1 MPYRDDPPPLSVT
14 LALLAVLVGLAF
26 LISHCDTSMCQDS
39 CTSQYGSEWLARTGM
54 YESCTCV
61 GPDGEIKAPR

>member
-1 MPYRDDPPPLSVT
+1 MPYRDAPPPLAVS
-14 LALLAVLVGLAF
+14 LALLAVLGGVVF
-26 LISHCDTSMCQDS
+26 LTSYWRVSRCQDS